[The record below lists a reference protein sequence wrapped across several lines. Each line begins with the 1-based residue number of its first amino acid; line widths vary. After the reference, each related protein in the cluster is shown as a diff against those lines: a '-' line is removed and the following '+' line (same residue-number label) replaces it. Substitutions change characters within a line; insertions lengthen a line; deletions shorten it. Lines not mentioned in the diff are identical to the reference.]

1 MADPKLIEALS
12 NASSLELFELSTI
25 VDRLLADPRR
35 ILAIRQRLNLG
46 KAVQFMDWRTG
57 QMRSGKVVELKSNQ
71 VTVHEDGTRSHWK
84 LSYAAIDPGASNER
98 LDDSHGPTLNQAP
111 VHTPGPEDFHR
122 GDKVSFTDK
131 YLQTQVGII
140 TRINQRTA
148 TVDCEGGAG
157 WRVPF
162 AMLRHVMDI

>member
-25 VDRLLADPRR
+25 VDRVLADPKR
-35 ILAIRQRLNLG
+35 IMAIRQQLNLG

-57 QMRSGKVVELKSNQ
+57 QMRSGKVGELKSNQ
-71 VTVHEDGTRSHWK
+71 VTVHEDGTRTHWK
-84 LSYAAIDPGASNER
+84 LSYAAIDPGGANDRIDGST
-98 LDDSHGPTLNQAP
+98 PTVNQAA
-111 VHTPGPEDFHR
+111 VHKPGPADFRR

-131 YLQTQVGII
+131 YLQHQVATI

-148 TVDCEGGAG
+148 TVDCESGAG

-162 AMLRHVMDI
+162 AMLHHVTDT

>member
-1 MADPKLIEALS
+1 M
-12 NASSLELFELSTI
+12 FELSNI

-35 ILAIRQRLNLG
+35 IMAIRQQLNLG
-46 KAVQFMDWRTG
+46 KTVQFMEWRTG

-71 VTVHEDGTRSHWK
+71 VTVHEDGTRMRWK
-84 LSYAAIDPGASNER
+84 LSYAGIDPGGSDER
-98 LDDSHGPTLNQAP
+98 IDSPSPSVGDAP
-111 VHTPGPEDFHR
+111 VHKPGPQDFRR
-122 GDKVSFTDK
+122 GDKVLFTDK
-131 YLQTQVGII
+131 YLQLQVGTI

-148 TVDCEGGAG
+148 TVDCEGEAG

>member
-12 NASSLELFELSTI
+12 NASSLELFELSNI

-35 ILAIRQRLNLG
+35 IMAIRQQLNLG

-98 LDDSHGPTLNQAP
+98 LDSREPTLSQAP
-111 VHTPGPEDFHR
+111 VHKPGPEDFHR
-122 GDKVSFTDK
+122 GDKVSFTDT
-131 YLQTQVGII
+131 YLQHQAGTI

-162 AMLRHVMDI
+162 AMLCHVMDI